1 MSSSKG
7 LGRGLD
13 ALFGGTAPK
22 QEPQGQESAVN
33 LMPITALHP
42 NPNQPRRHF
51 DDAALRELADSIK
64 SQGIIQPLLVRP
76 LGGENTYQIVAG
88 ERRWRASRI
97 AGLNEVPVIIKD
109 ADEQTLMELA
119 LIENLQRE
127 DLNAVEEALGYRSL
141 IDGYGLTQEEVAKR
155 MGKSR
160 SAVTNALRLLALNS
174 TELEALRR
182 GSITAGHARALLSC
196 DDENTRSKMLL
207 AAADGASVR
216 DLERM
221 AAAAKKAKTA
231 AKKPAEPKPTFY
243 SEVELSLKNEMHR
256 KVHINPS
263 GNGKGT
269 LTIEFLSDD
278 ELAEFAKKL
287 SE

>member
-1 MSSSKG
+1 MVKPNAN
-7 LGRGLD
+7 GRY
-13 ALFGGTAPK
+13 
-22 QEPQGQESAVN
+22 
-33 LMPITALHP
+33 
-42 NPNQPRRHF
+42 
-51 DDAALRELADSIK
+51 SI
-64 SQGIIQPLLVRP
+64 I
-76 LGGENTYQIVAG
+76 AG